1 PAEGEDLA
9 SDETVAPSTDE
20 ETPSGES
27 EKPAASES
35 GSSGGAASGADV
47 TMPALGESVTEGT
60 VTRWLKEVGDTVEV
74 DEPLLEVSTDKVDT
88 EIPSP
93 VAGTLLDIKVGED
106 EDAEVGAVLA
116 VIGSGDAA
124 PAKAEEPAA
133 PAPKAVEPKAEETPA
148 EAPKAEEKKAEAPK
162 AEEKKDEAPA
172 APAPKASDA
181 VSGAESSGYVTPL
194 VRKMAS
200 EAGVDLSTVKGSGLG
215 GRIRKQDVQQAIE
228 AQKSAASAP
237 AAAAPAAAPAAP
249 KVEVSSK
256 RGTEEKMPRI
266 RKVIGQRMMESLHE
280 MAQLTTAVEV

>member
-1 PAEGEDLA
+1 LA

-35 GSSGGAASGADV
+35 GSSGGAASGEDV

-60 VTRWLKEVGDTVEV
+60 VTRWLQEVGDTVEA

-133 PAPKAVEPKAEETPA
+133 PAPKAEETPAAKEEPKAEETPA
-148 EAPKAEEKKAEAPK
+148 EATKAEEKKAEAPK

-215 GRIRKQDVQQAIE
+215 GRIRKQ
-228 AQKSAASAP
+228 
-237 AAAAPAAAPAAP
+237 
-249 KVEVSSK
+249 
-256 RGTEEKMPRI
+256 
-266 RKVIGQRMMESLHE
+266 
-280 MAQLTTAVEV
+280 